1 MNLLRKLWLAILYI
15 PVVFVGLV
23 ALALGVG
30 LLEAAINSARGYK
43 LVTLKTRMYW
53 DNGKGVADDKV
64 KTWKIAVPNRIILRQ
79 NRDAW
84 SVFAFRIPVYSN
96 HREDLETSRYVSTL
110 TQLNPQQEI
119 VAYTPGLDGP
129 EFILTFTNRIPYS
142 SPGPRN
148 DNPTYFRSPEASST
162 CISRHRWI
170 DYHGWVI
177 RISPS
182 DLSPERKCAIVS
194 AALDRWTL
202 HIDDLYS
209 KDSGQ

>member
-1 MNLLRKLWLAILYI
+1 MNLLRKLWLAILFI

-23 ALALGVG
+23 ALALGLG
-30 LLEAAINSARGYK
+30 LLELAINRARGYQ

-53 DNGKGVADDKV
+53 ENGKVLAGDKI
-64 KTWKIAVPNRIILRQ
+64 KTWKIAVPNNIWLRG
-79 NRDAW
+79 NSDAW
-84 SVFAFRIPVYSN
+84 SLYAFSVPAYSN
-96 HREDLETSRYVSTL
+96 RRADFGSDRFVSVL
-110 TQLNPQQEI
+110 TVLNAQEEI
-119 VAYTPGLDGP
+119 IPYTPRLGGQN
-129 EFILTFTNRIPYS
+129 FSMTFTNMIPFS

-148 DNPTYFRSPEASST
+148 EFRTYFRPRDATATCASMG
-162 CISRHRWI
+162 WFVE
-170 DYHGWVI
+170 YHGWMI

-194 AALDRWTL
+194 TALDRWTV